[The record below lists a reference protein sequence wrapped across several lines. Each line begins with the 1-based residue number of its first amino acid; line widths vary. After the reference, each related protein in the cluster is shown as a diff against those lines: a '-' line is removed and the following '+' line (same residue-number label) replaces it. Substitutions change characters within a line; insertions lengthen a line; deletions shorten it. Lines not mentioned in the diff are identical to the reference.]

1 MGTLLC
7 ESSCMNNGLFV
18 RLPVSAVH
26 VFHNWA
32 WTITGRLCVHA
43 VRVSLFTGICF
54 PALMFQSGPR
64 CSRSAWCYWLDT
76 FFCIIIRPPFTSQAH
91 VRSSFR
97 DSTGIQNML
106 KTLLQPHLKY
116 IITNHLSNHSATN
129 HLIWFS
135 IYRLPKSYPT
145 GNISAYLLLNL
156 SERWCQNVLLC
167 LEAVFMPVLGLHRR

>member
-1 MGTLLC
+1 MAYLSGCLSPQCTCFIIELEQLLGDC
-7 ESSCMNNGLFV
+7 VCTQFVSRCLLGFVFPLWCSSQG
-18 RLPVSAVH
+18 S
-26 VFHNWA
+26 
-32 WTITGRLCVHA
+32 
-43 VRVSLFTGICF
+43 
-54 PALMFQSGPR
+54 R

-91 VRSSFR
+91 VRRSFR

-116 IITNHLSNHSATN
+116 IITNHLLNHSATN